1 MKRILR
7 AVTLPV
13 AALVILATAGC
24 GDREDN
30 PIFSAVGSY
39 GDVAVFASSAG
50 LHRAAEPILDQLAPE
65 RTFVLSREPTYRF
78 TDYSG
83 KNWKDGRNYR
93 NLLFLV
99 SWSDGGPVE
108 RELRSLLSDE
118 ARKRLQGGRGSWF
131 VIHDPYF
138 RNQLAV
144 VVAAADPNAVLRI
157 FRRNGEAIGDTLRAD
172 IMRRIRRDHRRQG
185 LREEDRR
192 RLWSDHAFTMEI
204 PATFE
209 RRDDAGR
216 PRRGVE
222 WLLTGDDGRT
232 RGITVTWSPSEDP
245 VRDLRDRA
253 RLLEVRQE
261 MGREVHAERLI
272 PESLE
277 WGEETLGGAAAV
289 RLRGSW
295 ASEEI
300 SVGGPF
306 ECFFLADPEGDRL
319 FCLDLLV
326 YGPGSEKMDD
336 FRRLRAI
343 AETFSLQ
350 APPD

>member
-1 MKRILR
+1 MTRTLR
-7 AVTLPV
+7 AVTFSV
-13 AALVILATAGC
+13 AALLFLAAAGC
-24 GDREDN
+24 GGRDEN

-50 LHRAAEPILDQLAPE
+50 LYRAAEPVLDQLAPE
-65 RTFVLSREPTYRF
+65 RTFVLAEEATYRF

-99 SWSDGGPVE
+99 SWGDGGPVE
-108 RELRSLLSDE
+108 KELGSLLSDE
-118 ARKRLQGGRGSWF
+118 ARKRLQGKRGSWF

-138 RNQLAV
+138 RNQLAI

-157 FRRNGEAIGDTLRAD
+157 FRKSGEAIGDTLRTD

-192 RLWSDHAFTMEI
+192 RLWSDHAFTLEI
-204 PATFE
+204 PATYE
-209 RRDDAGR
+209 RRDGAGR
-216 PRRGVE
+216 PRRGGE
-222 WLLTGDDGRT
+222 WLRTADDGRT
-232 RGITVTWSPSEDP
+232 LGLTVIWTPSEDP
-245 VRDLRDRA
+245 ARELRDRE
-253 RLLEVRQE
+253 RLLEFRE
-261 MGREVHAERLI
+261 RLGREIHAERLI

-277 WGEETLGGAAAV
+277 WGEEVLGGAAAV
-289 RLRGSW
+289 RLRGAW
-295 ASEEI
+295 ASEEV

-306 ECFFLADPEGDRL
+306 ECFFLADPARDRL